1 MKLSTALRLGRVSN
15 LPTVTS
21 NVLAAVALAGAH
33 PSPAT
38 IAGACLAAS
47 LMYIAGMWLNDA
59 FDRDIDRVERP
70 ERPIPSGEVAT
81 RTVFDVGF
89 ALLAIGVAAV
99 AVTAWA
105 SGAGWKPVASAVMLG
120 SLIVVYDVAHKGHAW
135 SPVIMGLCRA
145 AVYTTAALLVRRDLC
160 SEVIIGCGLLVAYLV
175 GLTHAAR
182 FETRAALVR
191 WWPLACLA
199 VPFVVWIPHS
209 PLALVAYGGFA
220 LWVVRC
226 VRAIATGDIRSGITG
241 LIAGISLFD
250 ALAIAG
256 AGRTDLVAYAVGAF
270 VVTNLLQ
277 RVIPGT

>member
-33 PSPAT
+33 PSATT
-38 IAGACLAAS
+38 IAGTCLAVS
-47 LMYIAGMWLNDA
+47 LMYVAGMWLNDA

-70 ERPIPSGEVAT
+70 ERPIPSGEVAP
-81 RTVFDVGF
+81 RTVFD
-89 ALLAIGVAAV
+89 AGVAMLVAGIVVV

-105 SGAGWKPVASAVMLG
+105 SGAGWKPVVSVVALA
-120 SLIVVYDVAHKGHAW
+120 SLIVVYDAHHKGNAL

-145 AVYTTAALLVRRDLC
+145 SVYTTAALLVSRELC
-160 SEVIIGCGLLVAYLV
+160 FDVLVGCGVLLAYLI

-182 FETRAALVR
+182 FENRAALAQ

-199 VPFVVWIPHS
+199 LPFVVWIPHS
-209 PLALVAYGGFA
+209 QLALTAYGVFA

-226 VRAIATGDIRSGITG
+226 VRAILAGNIRGGITG
-241 LIAGISLFD
+241 LIAGISLLD
-250 ALAIAG
+250 ALAIASV
-256 AGRTDLVAYAVGAF
+256 GRIDLATLATGAF
-270 VVTNLLQ
+270 IVTNLFQ
-277 RVIPGT
+277 RFIPGT